1 MRSEIKNISGKL
13 DALTLSKQVPN
24 HEGNFPK
31 LIHKAQPKR
40 STSGHFF
47 ERSVLMCFFIIT

>member
-13 DALTLSKQVPN
+13 DALTVSKQGTN
-24 HEGNFPK
+24 DEGNFPK

-40 STSGHFF
+40 STKNLIVGISLK
-47 ERSVLMCFFIIT
+47 V